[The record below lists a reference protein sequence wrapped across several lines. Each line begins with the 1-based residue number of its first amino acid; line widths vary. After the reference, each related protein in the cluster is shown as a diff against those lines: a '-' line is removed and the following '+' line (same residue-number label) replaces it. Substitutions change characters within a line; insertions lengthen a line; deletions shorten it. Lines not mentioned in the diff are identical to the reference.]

1 MEKLLNDIKAKVE
14 EFIKDADLQAEKGN
28 KAAGMRAAKHR
39 SNWRRCSRNSA
50 RYPSRLRNKYCRATD
65 DKRRS

>member
-28 KAAGMRAAKHR
+28 KAAGMRARKASLELEKMLKEFR
-39 SNWRRCSRNSA
+39 KVSIEAS
-50 RYPSRLRNKYCRATD
+50 K
-65 DKRRS
+65 